1 MNLHELKLDNII
13 KMAIEEDLGYGDIT
27 TDNLIEEDKSGKG
40 VIISKEEGIIAGLPV
55 AERVFKLIDQRINFN
70 PLLKDGDHFLP
81 GEIIAEIQGPLP
93 GILKGERTALN
104 FLQRL
109 SAIATKTGKY
119 VKLVQGYPVRIV
131 DTRKTTPLLRILE
144 KYAVRVGGGNNH
156 RMGLFDAVMIK
167 DNHIVAA
174 GGIENAV
181 RRIKN
186 RVPHTIK
193 IEVEVDNFAQL
204 KDALKAG
211 VDIILLDNMSIDE
224 LKESVDYIKGRVIV
238 EASGGI
244 NTEKIR
250 EIVTTGVDII
260 SIGEL
265 THHIKSLDLSL
276 ELREVF
282 PKRGFSC

>member
-1 MNLHELKLDNII
+1 MNLNELKLDNII

-27 TDNLIEEDKSGKG
+27 TDNLIEEERSGKG
-40 VIISKEEGIIAGLPV
+40 VIRSKEEGIIAGLPV

-70 PLLKDGDHFLP
+70 PLLKDGDHFLS
-81 GEIIAEIQGPLP
+81 GEIIVEVQGPLP
-93 GILKGERTALN
+93 GILKGERTSLN

-109 SAIATKTGKY
+109 SAIATKTGEY

-186 RVPHTIK
+186 RIPHTIK
-193 IEVEVDNFAQL
+193 IEVEVDKFDQL
-204 KDALKAG
+204 KEALKAG

-224 LKESVDYIKGRVIV
+224 LKEAVDYIKGRVIV
-238 EASGGI
+238 EASGGV
-244 NTEKIR
+244 NLEKIK
-250 EIVTTGVDII
+250 EIVTTGVDVI

-276 ELREVF
+276 ELRKVF
-282 PKRGFSC
+282 TEKRI